1 MLCERAQELFSEYC
15 EGTLP
20 AALTVPFE
28 SHLQVCA
35 ACRADLEGLRALWPS
50 LGELSSVD
58 PPADFRA
65 RVWQRIAEAQAAP
78 SPKRAPRTALRWDV
92 RSLLTPR
99 GMRWVGAAAA
109 LALMALLIIPVAVTP
124 ARMVF
129 PWSALLS
136 SAEGW
141 SVKPESARL
150 ESQGGRYTLVV
161 PVRSVSRSEVPVV
174 VVPDVTDR
182 RDVRGEERVALSP
195 ARPTEVRLEVGE
207 GALGRRILLR
217 VSREGNPGDFRVVPV
232 DVPRVA
238 QPQ

>member
-28 SHLQVCA
+28 SHLQVCGT
-35 ACRADLEGLRALWPS
+35 CRTSLESLKSLWPT
-50 LGELSSVD
+50 LGDMQFVE

-65 RVWQRIAEAQAAP
+65 RVWQRIEEAQAA
-78 SPKRAPRTALRWDV
+78 SAPRRASKTPWRIDL

-99 GMRWVGAAAA
+99 GLRWAGAAAA
-109 LALMALLIIPVAVTP
+109 LVLIALLIVPIAVTP
-124 ARMVF
+124 ARLVF
-129 PWSALLS
+129 PWSVLLAS
-136 SAEGW
+136 SKGW
-141 SVKPESARL
+141 SVNPAHAKL
-150 ESQGGRYTLVV
+150 ELRGGRYTLVV
-161 PVRSVSRSEVPVV
+161 PVRSVARSEVPVV

-182 RDVRGEERVALSP
+182 RDVRGEQRALLSP
-195 ARPTEVRLEVGE
+195 DRTTEVRMEVAE

-232 DVPRVA
+232 DVPRL
-238 QPQ
+238 PQ